1 MKHNL
6 DKVLDVVRNVC
17 NFIFKYR
24 YLIAIIVFILCI
36 FFEISGSSIG
46 MWYQF
51 VQTDQPSDGV
61 IGGEPRGIR
70 SDEWAVLTPMTF
82 SQEFDGFNW
91 FSNLIRADRTDVAM
105 VYALP
110 VMNIVQIFRPFQIGY
125 LFLGLAKGLS
135 FFWYGRFIA
144 LFLVMI
150 EFFMVLTKKNKMLSV
165 IGAFLITLAPIV
177 QWWFAVNGIAEIFIF
192 GGLAIVLLHK
202 YMNTDSLKKRCLYL
216 FLMYIC
222 AGGYILVLYPS
233 WQIPMFYVF
242 LAIAIW
248 VIVENRKQCKMNYKD
263 FISIGITILAFG
275 LTMGYILYNSWDTI
289 QAVMNT
295 VYPGARAETGGG
307 AWKDFFN
314 YPMNIFLPFKEEGL
328 NTNLSEASLIFGL
341 FPIGIIITGIVFFK
355 EKKKDLLLIL
365 LSIVYVILS
374 IWCIF
379 GFPEILAK
387 ITLLSS
393 SQAKRTFLV
402 IGVMDVL
409 MLIRGLS
416 LLKEP
421 VKRIPAIIT
430 SSLLTVII
438 VFLCEKFN
446 KEYITLKM
454 GIAMGIMCIYLFYM
468 ALRYKAKYA
477 NYCFSAGIIF
487 VMIMSG
493 LTVNPVQKGV
503 DFIYNSNIIKEVQ
516 KINQEEQGKWIVEGL
531 GFPIANYI
539 LMAGVPV
546 INTTNTYPDM
556 DRWYKIDEE
565 KKYEDIYN
573 RYAHININIIK
584 DNSEIDNN
592 KFELLYAD
600 SFEVNLTPEEL
611 DKLEVKYIFTIN
623 KLEEYNT
630 ENMQFKQLFNFASYY
645 IYELEKI

>member
-1 MKHNL
+1 
-6 DKVLDVVRNVC
+6 
-17 NFIFKYR
+17 
-24 YLIAIIVFILCI
+24 
-36 FFEISGSSIG
+36 
-46 MWYQF
+46 
-51 VQTDQPSDGV
+51 
-61 IGGEPRGIR
+61 
-70 SDEWAVLTPMTF
+70 
-82 SQEFDGFNW
+82 
-91 FSNLIRADRTDVAM
+91 
-105 VYALP
+105 
-110 VMNIVQIFRPFQIGY
+110 
-125 LFLGLAKGLS
+125 
-135 FFWYGRFIA
+135 
-144 LFLVMI
+144 
-150 EFFMVLTKKNKMLSV
+150 
-165 IGAFLITLAPIV
+165 
-177 QWWFAVNGIAEIFIF
+177 
-192 GGLAIVLLHK
+192 
-202 YMNTDSLKKRCLYL
+202 
-216 FLMYIC
+216 MYIC

-341 FPIGIIITGIVFFK
+341 FPIGIIITGVVFFK

-421 VKRIPAIIT
+421 LKRIPAIIT

-623 KLEEYNT
+623 KLEEYST
-630 ENMQFKQLFNFASYY
+630 EDIQFKQLFNFASYY